1 MDSKGYSATR
11 YGLMSMPRMLLVR
24 HGESEWNAQG
34 RWQGQADPPLSDRGR
49 HDALLAAKS
58 IGAVDVVMS
67 STLER
72 ARDTAELISSQL
84 GIGPVLTDR
93 RLIERD
99 AGEWSGLTRDE
110 INADW
115 PGYLVEGG
123 LGERP
128 PGWEADE
135 SLLERALAALQDLA
149 VAVDD
154 DSDILV
160 VTHGGVI
167 YAIEAFL
174 GAERQYLPNL
184 GARWLTITD
193 RLLALGPRAVLLE
206 NMDTER
212 RTQIVD
218 SGII

>member
-1 MDSKGYSATR
+1 MDSKWYSATR
-11 YGLMSMPRMLLVR
+11 YGLWSMPRMLLVR
-24 HGESEWNAQG
+24 HGESEWNARG

-72 ARDTAELISSQL
+72 ARDTAELISNQL

-110 INADW
+110 INAGW
-115 PGYLVEGG
+115 PGYLLDGG
-123 LGERP
+123 LGDRP
-128 PGWEADE
+128 PGWEDDE

-149 VAVDD
+149 VAVDE

-174 GAERQYLPNL
+174 DAQRQYLPNL

-193 RLLALGPRAVLLE
+193 RKLALGQRAVLLE
-206 NMDTER
+206 NMDTEK

>member
-1 MDSKGYSATR
+1 
-11 YGLMSMPRMLLVR
+11 MLLVR
-24 HGESEWNAQG
+24 HGESEWNARG

-49 HDALLAAKS
+49 RDAVLAAKS
-58 IGAVDVVMS
+58 IGALDVVMA

-84 GIGPVLTDR
+84 GIGPVLTDT

-110 INADW
+110 INAEW
-115 PGYLVEGG
+115 PGYLVDGG
-123 LGERP
+123 LGQRP
-128 PGWEADE
+128 PGWETDE

-167 YAIEAFL
+167 YAIEASL
-174 GAERQYLPNL
+174 GAERKYMPNL

-193 RLLALGPRAVLLE
+193 RTLVLGPRAVLLE
-206 NMDTER
+206 NMDTQQ
-212 RTQIVD
+212 RTRIVD

>member
-1 MDSKGYSATR
+1 MEAKWYSATR
-11 YGLMSMPRMLLVR
+11 YGLVSMPRMLLVR

-34 RWQGQADPPLSDRGR
+34 RWQGQADPPLSERGR
-49 HDALLAAKS
+49 RDAHLAARS

-72 ARDTAELISSQL
+72 ARDTAELISGEL
-84 GIGPVLTDR
+84 GVGPVLTDR

-110 INADW
+110 INAEW
-115 PGYLVEGG
+115 PGYLLDGD
-123 LGERP
+123 LGRRP
-128 PGWEADE
+128 PGWETDE
-135 SLLERALAALQDLA
+135 SLLERSLAALRELA
-149 VAVDD
+149 TAVDD

-160 VTHGGVI
+160 VTHGGII

-174 GAERQYLPNL
+174 DAERQYLPNL

-193 RLLALGPRAVLLE
+193 RAFGLGPRAVLLE

-218 SGII
+218 SDII